1 MRGCGRRWR
10 GNGGAWRRE
19 RLGSEEWKHLDRGC
33 REVAP
38 EEEGE
43 EGGEPEEE
51 VKKEEVRLTAR
62 GEVRPPVGKSEIKG
76 AGAL

>member
-1 MRGCGRRWR
+1 MEARDG
-10 GNGGAWRRE
+10 E
-19 RLGSEEWKHLDRGC
+19 RVGSDEWEHLDRVC
-33 REVAP
+33 KEVAP

-43 EGGEPEEE
+43 EGGGPAEE